1 MIEFNNTFGIFL
13 LVNSLITI
21 GLILNQNDSAKD
33 SITSSTSS
41 SSVNPFEKLTWGTF
55 VLQLSLLLIKIK
67 TSDF

>member
-13 LVNSLITI
+13 LINSLITI

-41 SSVNPFEKLTWGTF
+41 SSVNPFEKLTWGTL

>member
-13 LVNSLITI
+13 LINSLVTI

-41 SSVNPFEKLTWGTF
+41 SSVNPFEKLTWGTL

>member
-41 SSVNPFEKLTWGTF
+41 SSVNPFEKLTWGTL

>member
-1 MIEFNNTFGIFL
+1 MIEFNNKFGIFL
-13 LVNSLITI
+13 LINSLITI

-41 SSVNPFEKLTWGTF
+41 SSVNPFEKLTWGTL

>member
-1 MIEFNNTFGIFL
+1 MIEFNSTLGIIL
-13 LVNSLITI
+13 LINSLITI

-33 SITSSTSS
+33 SVTSSTSR

>member
-1 MIEFNNTFGIFL
+1 MIELNSTLGIVL
-13 LVNSLITI
+13 LINSLITI

-33 SITSSTSS
+33 SVTSSTSR
-41 SSVNPFEKLTWGTF
+41 SSVNPFENLTWGTF

>member
-13 LVNSLITI
+13 LINSLITI

-33 SITSSTSS
+33 TITSSTSS
-41 SSVNPFEKLTWGTF
+41 SSVNPFEKLTWGTL

>member
-13 LVNSLITI
+13 LINSLLTI
-21 GLILNQNDSAKD
+21 GLILNQNDSEKD
-33 SITSSTSS
+33 SITSSTSC
-41 SSVNPFEKLTWGTF
+41 SSVNPFEKLTWGTL

>member
-13 LVNSLITI
+13 LINSFITI

-41 SSVNPFEKLTWGTF
+41 SSVNPFEKLTWGTL

>member
-1 MIEFNNTFGIFL
+1 MIELNNSLPIFL
-13 LVNSLITI
+13 LINSLLAI

-41 SSVNPFEKLTWGTF
+41 SSVNPFERLTWGTLI
-55 VLQLSLLLIKIK
+55 LQLSLLLIKIK

>member
-1 MIEFNNTFGIFL
+1 MIEFNSTLGIIL
-13 LVNSLITI
+13 AINSFITI

-33 SITSSTSS
+33 SVTSSTSR
-41 SSVNPFEKLTWGTF
+41 SSVNPFENLTWGTF